1 MYNST
6 PPGGSRQTPCTNPKL
21 RAKMELDLVAVAA
34 GGRNEGAARTVG
46 SGKSVKKR
54 QKVSKNVEKM

>member
-21 RAKMELDLVAVAA
+21 LAKGELDLVAVAA
-34 GGRNEGAARTVG
+34 GGRNEAEGRSVG
-46 SGKSVKKR
+46 GTNPEEF
-54 QKVSKNVEKM
+54 KVMN